1 MYPNPEMAKK
11 IARERVEAI
20 QQEANQRRLLQEAGL
35 ELARPFRHR
44 LAFWLA
50 QLAQRLDAEV
60 ILKLKIPSS

>member
-11 IARERVEAI
+11 LARERAEAI

-35 ELARPFRHR
+35 ELARPFRR
-44 LAFWLA
+44 QLAFWLA

-60 ILKLKIPSS
+60 VLKLKVPSR

>member
-11 IARERVEAI
+11 LARERAEAI

-35 ELARPFRHR
+35 ELARPFRRR

-60 ILKLKIPSS
+60 MLKLKIPSS